1 MDLNVKSTPIYGISP
16 LLSNPIRRSTI
27 LAMTLTRTPIDFANY
42 NNYKSGITVTVHLF
56 SEDRGTP
63 KSIHPPAVE
72 HQILACLRI
81 PAPPFLLLCIVIVMW
96 VRPGYYIDF
105 KKY

>member
-1 MDLNVKSTPIYGISP
+1 MV
-16 LLSNPIRRSTI
+16 
-27 LAMTLTRTPIDFANY
+27 A
-42 NNYKSGITVTVHLF
+42 LF
-56 SEDRGTP
+56 SKDRGTP
-63 KSIHPPAVE
+63 ESIHSPAVE

-81 PAPPFLLLCIVIVMW
+81 PAPGFFFFFNSYSYG